1 MNIHE
6 AARSVID
13 ALDAEGVP
21 YMLTGALASMYYGI
35 SRSTLDADFLVQLEP
50 ARLGAVMRRLGPAF
64 QLEPQAAFEIHTGK
78 PYRTIKVAKTPLQID
93 LFPISDEPFDQER
106 FRRRRIVAILERQ
119 VPIPTAE
126 DMVIIKLRRQRRKDL
141 DDARDVLA
149 LQLDRLDRSYLEKWC
164 REQGT
169 WDQLQSLLA
178 EITGS

>member
-1 MNIHE
+1 MNIHG

-13 ALDAEGVP
+13 VLEAESVP

-35 SRSTLDADFLVQLEP
+35 SRSTLDADFLVEMEATQI
-50 ARLGAVMRRLGPAF
+50 GDIMRRLGPGF
-64 QLEPQAAFEIHTGK
+64 LLEPQATFEIHTGK
-78 PYRTIKVAKTPLQID
+78 SYRTIKVAKSPLSID

-106 FRRRRIVAILERQ
+106 FRRRRVISMLERQ

-126 DMVIIKLRRQRRKDL
+126 DIVIIKLRWGRRKDL

-149 LQLDRLDRSYLEKWC
+149 LQIDALDRDYLERWC

-169 WDQLQSLLA
+169 LELLQSLLG
-178 EITGS
+178 EIGGM